1 MIAPR
6 SGTYSWR
13 VALVFLLVAS
23 VFWLGGHSI
32 RALIGNELLEPG
44 TLELKTSVPPD
55 AERMLYR
62 LLAVTGI
69 VVLVGY
75 AVVLVSSLV
84 VLLRGPWILR
94 NNGWLLM
101 SALLLYAFIPV
112 EVFALTLDMKL
123 IRLEFSSGAEL
134 SVFREVFLARAAALA
149 GAPLV
154 ALLCYYT
161 IIILAVFQPM
171 TRRGSPTP

>member
-1 MIAPR
+1 MSSPG
-6 SGTYSWR
+6 SGTNSWR
-13 VALVFLLVAS
+13 VALVVLLVAS

-55 AERMLYR
+55 AERMVYR

-69 VVLVGY
+69 MVLVSY

-84 VLLRGPWILR
+84 VLLGGPWALR

-101 SALLLYAFIPV
+101 SALLLYLFIPV
-112 EVFALTLDMKL
+112 EVFTLILDVKL
-123 IRLEFSSGAEL
+123 IRLEFFSGADL
-134 SVFREVFLARAAALA
+134 SVFREAFLARAAALA

-161 IIILAVFQPM
+161 IFILAVFQPM